1 MEDFVQELV
10 SSIMQL
16 LILMLIPFLFY
27 LFKRKQYAS
36 FSQYIGF
43 TKPNAQSV
51 QYALLIAVLFATLG
65 IGLFFLNDG
74 LREALLTPKSVSGK
88 LRLSGFSTA
97 TILSLLLLAWVK
109 TSLSEEIFFRGF
121 IGKRLINWLGFTW
134 GNFSQALLFGL
145 LHFVLFMQLTELP
158 YTVLLVILLS
168 TTTIGW
174 LVGFVKERV
183 GNGSIVPGWIAHGIG
198 NTLSYA
204 LVAFVL

>member
-1 MEDFVQELV
+1 MENFIQEIV
-10 SSIMQL
+10 SSISQL
-16 LILMLIPFLFY
+16 LILVLIPFLFY

-51 QYALLIAVLFATLG
+51 QYALLIAVLFSTLG

-74 LREALLTPKSVSGK
+74 LREALLTPQSVSGK

-97 TILSLLLLAWVK
+97 TILSLLLIAWVK

-121 IGKRLINWLGFTW
+121 IGKRLINLLGFAW
-134 GNFSQALLFGL
+134 GNLSQALLFGL

-158 YTVLLVILLS
+158 YMALLVILLS
-168 TTTIGW
+168 TTIIGW
-174 LVGFVKERV
+174 LVGFVKDRV